1 MFFLGPKDKD
11 TIWDRMPPPSIH
23 TTPSQN
29 KWGTLRR
36 SQIFKLNQIILNSS
50 RFIAFLLIWDPLALG
65 EGQVG
70 GGEIMLGF
78 SQPKTQKNLLKE
90 YLERETAED
99 KEGV

>member
-11 TIWDRMPPPSIH
+11 TIWDRMPPSSYRPHLVKINGGLH
-23 TTPSQN
+23 
-29 KWGTLRR
+29 R

-50 RFIAFLLIWDPLALG
+50 RLIAFLLIWDPLALG

-70 GGEIMLGF
+70 GGEVMLGF

-90 YLERETAED
+90 YLERETVED
-99 KEGV
+99 KEEV